1 MVVIKNKKVNHDYKI
16 EKTLEAG
23 IALKGSEIKSIRN
36 KNISLAEAFIK
47 ITPKN
52 EVFIYNM
59 YIKKYEFAHSA
70 ENFDDRRMRK
80 LLLHKREISRLQSQ
94 VAEQGYTIVP
104 IKMYFKHNK
113 IKIEIGL
120 AKGKKNYDK
129 RHDLKDK
136 TIKREIEKR
145 VKNQY

>member
-1 MVVIKNKKVNHDYKI
+1 
-16 EKTLEAG
+16 
-23 IALKGSEIKSIRN
+23 
-36 KNISLAEAFIK
+36 
-47 ITPKN
+47 
-52 EVFIYNM
+52 M

-80 LLLHKREISRLQSQ
+80 LLLNKKEIIKLETQ
-94 VAEQGYTIVP
+94 VAQQGYTIVP
-104 IKMYFKHNK
+104 VKMYFKNNK
-113 IKIEIGL
+113 VKLEIGL

-136 TIKREIEKR
+136 TIKREIDKR

>member
-1 MVVIKNKKVNHDYKI
+1 MV
-16 EKTLEAG
+16 
-23 IALKGSEIKSIRN
+23 
-36 KNISLAEAFIK
+36 EAFIK

-70 ENFDDRRMRK
+70 ETIADRRMRK
-80 LLLHKREISRLQSQ
+80 LLLNKKEIKRLQAQ

-104 IKMYFKHNK
+104 VKIYFKNNK
-113 IKIEIGL
+113 VKLEIGL

-129 RHDLKDK
+129 RHDLKEK
-136 TIKREIEKR
+136 SIKREIEKR